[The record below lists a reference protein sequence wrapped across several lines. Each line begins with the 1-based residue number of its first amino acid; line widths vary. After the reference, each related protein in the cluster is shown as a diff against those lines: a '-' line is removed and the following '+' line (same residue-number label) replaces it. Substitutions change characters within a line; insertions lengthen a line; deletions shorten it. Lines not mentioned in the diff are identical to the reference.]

1 MAISLIDINVRV
13 TAIERYI
20 TTPQAIDYVA
30 NRGTVNNANNLG
42 GIRAGAY
49 NCGGTC
55 SWSSSG
61 GAKSVTYPS

>member
-1 MAISLIDINVRV
+1 MAVSLKDIGNRV
-13 TAIERYI
+13 SNIERYI
-20 TTPQAIDYVA
+20 TTGQAVDYIA
-30 NRGTVNNANNLG
+30 NRGTCNNTNNLG

-61 GAKSVTYPS
+61 GAKSVTFPS

>member
-1 MAISLIDINVRV
+1 MAVGLKDIGNRV
-13 TAIERYI
+13 ALVEQYI
-20 TTPQAIDYVA
+20 TTAQANSYIA
-30 NRGTVNNANNLG
+30 NSGTCNNTNNLG

-61 GAKSVTYPS
+61 GAKQVTYPS

>member
-1 MAISLIDINVRV
+1 MAVGLKDIGARV
-13 TAIERYI
+13 AAVEGYI
-20 TTPQAIDYVA
+20 TTAQANNYIA
-30 NRGTVNNANNLG
+30 TRGTCNNTNNLG

-61 GAKSVTYPS
+61 GAKSVTFPS

>member
-1 MAISLIDINVRV
+1 MAVGLKDIGARV
-13 TAIERYI
+13 AAVEGYI
-20 TTPQAIDYVA
+20 TTTQANNYIA
-30 NRGTVNNANNLG
+30 TRGTCNNTNNLG

-61 GAKSVTYPS
+61 GAKSVTFPS